1 MKNTL
6 VLFAAVALFRLAFAQ
21 AVLPGYLTDPSMM
34 KGALAKD
41 ASYQT
46 PEQFK
51 YPYIATY
58 YVKPTVPPSLPRSG
72 SSTIHI
78 ASPRFSNIASR
89 AASRRR

>member
-51 YPYIATY
+51 YPYISTY
-58 YVKPTVPPSLPRSG
+58 YVKPTATPE
-72 SSTIHI
+72 
-78 ASPRFSNIASR
+78 
-89 AASRRR
+89 